1 MRILAAIAA
10 GAIEFACLTAFL
22 TVVIGWLAGAAG
34 HLPL

>member
-1 MRILAAIAA
+1 MRIAVAIAA
-10 GAIEFACLTAFL
+10 GAIEFACITVFL

>member
-1 MRILAAIAA
+1 MGILTAIAA

-22 TVVIGWLAGAAG
+22 IVTGGWLAGAAG